1 MCADGIP
8 FLTPGSGKRHPPP
21 PNMGEKPTGAVPVP
35 DLVPIPRETPRG
47 QHLEP
52 IQFGPDLELRYDMDE
67 GPLETVQVVVTGGQ
81 AFQFPCNVTLFRN
94 RLSPTP
100 LCPQCVRSNPQSQQ
114 RESFGHIQCWCP
126 TLAEPRTAA
135 HHSICRELLASIKR
149 IPPRR
154 SILRLRPGRR
164 SHTTAK
170 PPVPCALL
178 LPLVGFDSFFFWLD
192 GQHICGASSA

>member
-1 MCADGIP
+1 
-8 FLTPGSGKRHPPP
+8 
-21 PNMGEKPTGAVPVP
+21 MGEKPTGAVPVP

-100 LCPQCVRSNPQSQQ
+100 LCPQ
-114 RESFGHIQCWCP
+114 
-126 TLAEPRTAA
+126 
-135 HHSICRELLASIKR
+135 
-149 IPPRR
+149 
-154 SILRLRPGRR
+154 
-164 SHTTAK
+164 
-170 PPVPCALL
+170 
-178 LPLVGFDSFFFWLD
+178 
-192 GQHICGASSA
+192 